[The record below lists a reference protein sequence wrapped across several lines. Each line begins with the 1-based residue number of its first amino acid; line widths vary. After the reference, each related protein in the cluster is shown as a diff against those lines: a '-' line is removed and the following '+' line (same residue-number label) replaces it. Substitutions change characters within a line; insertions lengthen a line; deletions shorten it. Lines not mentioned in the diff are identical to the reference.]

1 MNILIVDDEKSHR
14 HILGRYLL
22 RQGPDFA
29 IYEAASKLQAFALLE
44 QNQIDVAFVDL
55 DLGGETSNRDGQQIV
70 KHIRENT
77 SAVAVVISGH
87 QELVEV
93 TTAMKNGALD
103 FLPRHECSQSA
114 VTAILDRLGRG
125 IEGRELKQQ
134 VRMLRDRN
142 SLEAETQFIGASAA
156 AERIRGLVRRFAFAE
171 QAVLVTGPTGTG
183 KEVVARLLHSYSMHP
198 EAPMISLNCGALPAS
213 LIESQLFGHRK
224 GAFTGANEDRQGFFQ
239 AVGEGTLFLD
249 EIAELPLELQPQLL
263 RVLENRTFMPI
274 GGNAE
279 VEFKGRI
286 VAATHADLHARVAER
301 KFREDLLFRLNV
313 LRIDLPPL
321 KERKEDIPLFAA
333 LFLGRQKRKM
343 SLMEDAV
350 RELSSF
356 DWPGNVR
363 QLRNTIDLLAILY
376 DEPSITA
383 EMIREVLGIGAGSE
397 SAESAT
403 LESAIR
409 SFVASE
415 FDGDKL
421 AFLENAAIAA
431 ALEMAEGNKS
441 AAAKMLGVHRKVVQ
455 RRVEGELCWNN
466 IPLDSL
472 YL

>member
-14 HILGRYLL
+14 HILGKYIL
-22 RQGPDFA
+22 RNRPDLA
-29 IYEAASKLQAFALLE
+29 IYEAASKLQTIALLE
-44 QNQIDVAFVDL
+44 QHQIDLAFVDL
-55 DLGGETSNRDGQQIV
+55 DLGGEAGTRDGQQIV
-70 KHIRENT
+70 KRIRENT
-77 SAVAVVISGH
+77 SAVVVVISGH

-103 FLPRHECSQSA
+103 FLPRHECSQNA
-114 VTAILDRLGRG
+114 ITAILDRLGRG
-125 IEGRELKQQ
+125 IQGRELKQQ
-134 VRMLRDRN
+134 ARILGNRN
-142 SLEAETQFIGASAA
+142 SLDAETEYVGISPA

-183 KEVVARLLHSYSMHP
+183 KEVVARLLHSYSRHP

-239 AVGEGTLFLD
+239 AVGDGTLFLD

-279 VEFKGRI
+279 AEFKGRI
-286 VAATHADLHARVAER
+286 VAATHADLHALVAQR
-301 KFREDLLFRLNV
+301 KFREDLMFRLNV

-321 KERKEDIPLFAA
+321 KDRREDISLFAA

-343 SLMEDAV
+343 SLMEEAV
-350 RELSSF
+350 RELSAF

-363 QLRNTIDLLAILY
+363 QLRNAIDLLAVLY
-376 DEPSITA
+376 DEPSITRG
-383 EMIREVLGIGAGSE
+383 MVREVLGINDE
-397 SAESAT
+397 VVLTESAT

-415 FDGDKL
+415 YDGDKL
-421 AFLENAAIAA
+421 AFLENVAIAK
-431 ALEMAEGNKS
+431 ALDMAEGNKS

-455 RRVEGELCWNN
+455 RRVEGDVDG
-466 IPLDSL
+466 IGQGVDF
-472 YL
+472 